1 MSVDTHRFGV
11 LSYRLLTTIAG
22 KSSLGAQ
29 HTRGRRRP
37 LGPEG
42 LATLALRKLNR
53 QPAGVLALH
62 WSTCRL
68 PHHHGVR
75 TLAQPSLVRNCSGV
89 SAQPKPLG
97 DTGGIVYFIPA
108 CVNQKLTTYVSIAS

>member
-42 LATLALRKLNR
+42 LATLALRTLNR

-62 WSTCRL
+62 NTTFRR
-68 PHHHGVR
+68 HHPPGVR
-75 TLAQPSLVRNCSGV
+75 TLAQPVTETLLPYRLLN
-89 SAQPKPLG
+89 
-97 DTGGIVYFIPA
+97 
-108 CVNQKLTTYVSIAS
+108 